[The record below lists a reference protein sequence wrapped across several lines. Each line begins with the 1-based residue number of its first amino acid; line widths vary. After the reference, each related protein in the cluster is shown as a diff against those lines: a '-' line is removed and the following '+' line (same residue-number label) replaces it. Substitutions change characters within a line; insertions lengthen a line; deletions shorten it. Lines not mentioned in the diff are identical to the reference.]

1 MYGFEDT
8 ALKWFE
14 QFLEDRQFKVS
25 VNNKYSETK
34 TFNFSV
40 AQGSCSGP
48 VLFCLYSSTLPKL
61 IPAGINLQAF
71 ADDHTISKGFK
82 LNASEINSA
91 KLCLEETLYDIH
103 NWMKENRLK
112 MNNKTEFIIFG
123 GNHYLRK
130 CNWNV
135 ISMIDELVQ
144 KSQCI
149 RLLGAWL
156 DSRLTFSEHATRK
169 CKSAM
174 WNLQKLRS
182 IRKYLDINTCKILVD
197 SPVTSHLD
205 YCNSLLFGTS
215 DYILSKLQRVQ
226 NIAAKLILM
235 SCCGLF

>member
-61 IPAGINLQAF
+61 IPTGINLQAF
-71 ADDHTISKGFK
+71 ADDHTVSKGFK

-91 KLCLEETLYDIH
+91 KLCPEETLYDIH

-123 GNHYLRK
+123 SNHYLRK
-130 CNWNV
+130 
-135 ISMIDELVQ
+135 
-144 KSQCI
+144 
-149 RLLGAWL
+149 
-156 DSRLTFSEHATRK
+156 
-169 CKSAM
+169 
-174 WNLQKLRS
+174 
-182 IRKYLDINTCKILVD
+182 
-197 SPVTSHLD
+197 
-205 YCNSLLFGTS
+205 
-215 DYILSKLQRVQ
+215 
-226 NIAAKLILM
+226 
-235 SCCGLF
+235 